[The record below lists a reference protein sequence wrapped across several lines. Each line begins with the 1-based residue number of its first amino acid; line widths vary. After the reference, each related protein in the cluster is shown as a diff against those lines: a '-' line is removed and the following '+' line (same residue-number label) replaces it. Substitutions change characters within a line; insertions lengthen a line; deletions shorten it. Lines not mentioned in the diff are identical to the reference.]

1 MSVLTRTLDR
11 WLPHPWVSGILFVT
25 WLLLANSASFG
36 HLLLALTLALA
47 IPAFT
52 RLFWT
57 EKPDIDH
64 YRPLFRLLP
73 LFLWDVV
80 IANVVVAGLI
90 LNVRRRLRPAWLL
103 IPLDLRDDNAI
114 AALASM
120 ITLTPG
126 TLSAKLTPDRLQ
138 LLVHII
144 DTDDP
149 DAEIH
154 RIKQRYER
162 PLQELFDQ

>member
-1 MSVLTRTLDR
+1 MSDLTGIRR
-11 WLPHPWVSGILFVT
+11 WLPHPWMSGILFVT
-25 WLLLANSASFG
+25 WLLLTNSFSAGSI
-36 HLLLALTLALA
+36 LLAALLALA
-47 IPAFT
+47 IPTFT

-57 EKPDIDH
+57 ERPDIDR
-64 YRPLFRLLP
+64 YRPLVRLVP
-73 LFLWDVV
+73 LFLWDIVV
-80 IANVVVAGLI
+80 ANVVVAGLI
-90 LNVRRRLRPAWLL
+90 LFRRHLRPHWLL
-103 IPLDLRDDNAI
+103 IPLDLEDPNAI

-149 DAEIH
+149 DGEIH

-162 PLQELFDQ
+162 PLQELFE

>member
-1 MSVLTRTLDR
+1 MSPAARASR

-25 WLLLANSASFG
+25 WLLLANSASPG
-36 HLLLALTLALA
+36 HLLLALVLAA
-47 IPAFT
+47 GIPVFT

-57 EKPDIDH
+57 ERPDIRR
-64 YRPLFRLLP
+64 YRPLLWLVP
-73 LFLWDVV
+73 IFLWDVV
-80 IANVVVAGLI
+80 VANVKVAGLI
-90 LNVRRRLRPAWLL
+90 LFRRDLRPHWLL
-103 IPLDLRDDNAI
+103 IPLDIEDPNGI
-114 AALASM
+114 AALANM

-149 DAEIH
+149 EAEVH
-154 RIKQRYER
+154 NIKQRYER
-162 PLQELFDQ
+162 ALQELFD

>member
-1 MSVLTRTLDR
+1 M
-11 WLPHPWVSGILFVT
+11 PWVLQDYKSEF
-25 WLLLANSASFG
+25 
-36 HLLLALTLALA
+36 
-47 IPAFT
+47 
-52 RLFWT
+52 
-57 EKPDIDH
+57 
-64 YRPLFRLLP
+64 
-73 LFLWDVV
+73 
-80 IANVVVAGLI
+80 
-90 LNVRRRLRPAWLL
+90 
-103 IPLDLRDDNAI
+103 LDLEDPNAI

-149 DAEIH
+149 DGEIH

-162 PLQELFDQ
+162 PLQELFE